1 MQAQLK
7 FLQQQ
12 KARRTYPANHEA
24 KEQVMSTNQQVN
36 VLIPADDGF
45 GDNTDSGRLI
55 VGSIL
60 RCVDGHW
67 SDRDGI
73 AFSPETKLLALAT
86 AMALQHWK
94 GKLPIETILKKPGQ
108 PLPDLDELNAKIPK
122 KQWEPGL
129 DKKPRP
135 PWVRQHIV
143 YLLNPAD
150 AGLFT
155 FINSTVGASIA
166 VDRLKT
172 KVQWMRQLRGA
183 NVVPVVQLD
192 SKPMKTKLGPK
203 QRPEF
208 TVCDWR
214 QLGGGELK
222 NVNPA
227 RVEHQQQQPH
237 PDDCAGLQPVE
248 PVSIEEEMSDEI
260 PRL

>member
-1 MQAQLK
+1 MSKDQTN
-7 FLQQQ
+7 LQ
-12 KARRTYPANHEA
+12 
-24 KEQVMSTNQQVN
+24 
-36 VLIPADDGF
+36 IPLADDGF
-45 GDNTDSGRLI
+45 NDSAGDEQRVI
-55 VGSIL
+55 QGSIL

-67 SDRDGI
+67 TDNDGV
-73 AFSPETKLLALAT
+73 AFPPETKLLALAT

-94 GKLPIETILKKPGQ
+94 DKLPIEMIVKKPGQ

-143 YLLNPAD
+143 YLLNPTD

-183 NVVPVVQLD
+183 NVVPVVRLD
-192 SKPMKTKLGPK
+192 SKPMKTKLGQK

-208 TVCDWR
+208 TILDWQ
-214 QLGGGELK
+214 QLGDGGPG
-222 NVNPA
+222 VA
-227 RVEHQQQQPH
+227 RITHQPGQQH

-248 PVSIEEEMSDEI
+248 PVSLEEEMNDAI
-260 PRL
+260 PHL